1 MNRHLLTTRAV
12 SALALSAA
20 LTLGVTLGHN
30 DAVEA
35 QQARKLSVITSAV
48 YRKSFDRFVV
58 PKMKELYNIEV
69 VASPFLSAETLAKAI
84 AQKDNP
90 TTTVFM
96 LDEGPWLQGKELGLW
111 ANLDAAKI
119 TNLSDVPAQFK
130 DKDGQGTAMMLILLG
145 MIYDEQALKANN
157 IPAPVSLHDMWNPA
171 LRNRVSIQ
179 QFSSTFAYTLL
190 AHTNYVAGGDVN
202 KSFDP
207 GFAKLVQIRPNVRT
221 FSGPAAQLIQ
231 LFQQKEI
238 WMAWGAHFT
247 AMQAAAAG
255 SPVRWAAPKEGAAG
269 YAHYIAIAKGAPNQT
284 EGQLLVNL
292 VLSPEYQKVMAE
304 TDFMGPSNL
313 KTQFDPEFEKT
324 FPVNSKT
331 MSAAV
336 PVPWLAYN
344 RNRITLNERWQ
355 REIEQ

>member
-1 MNRHLLTTRAV
+1 MNKLLLTRRIV
-12 SALALSAA
+12 PA
-20 LTLGVTLGHN
+20 LTLSVTLIVGVTIGCN
-30 DAVEA
+30 DTAEA
-35 QQARKLSVITSAV
+35 QQTRKLSVITSAV
-48 YRKSFDRFVV
+48 YSKSFARFAI
-58 PKMKELYNIEV
+58 PKMKELYNVEV
-69 VASPFLSAETLAKAI
+69 VSSPFLSAEALAKAI

-96 LDEGPWLQGKELGLW
+96 TDEGPWLQGKELGIW
-111 ANLDAAKI
+111 ANLDATKI
-119 TNLSDVPAQFK
+119 SNLSDIPVQFK
-130 DKDGQGTAMMLILLG
+130 DKEGQGAAMMLILLG
-145 MIYDEQALKANN
+145 LIYDEEALKANN
-157 IPAPVSLHDMWNPA
+157 IAAPVSLYDMWNPA

-179 QFSSTFAYTLL
+179 QFSSTFAFTLL
-190 AHTNYVAGGDVN
+190 AHTNYVAGGDTN
-202 KSFDP
+202 SLDP
-207 GFAKLVQIRPNVRT
+207 GFAKLRQIRPNIRT

-238 WMAWGAHFT
+238 WMAWGAHFS
-247 AMQAAAAG
+247 ALQAAAAG
-255 SPVRWAAPKEGAAG
+255 APVRWVAPKEGAAG
-269 YAHYIAIAKGAPNQT
+269 YAHYIAVAKGAPNQA

-313 KTQFDPEFEKT
+313 KTQFDPQFEKT
-324 FPVNSKT
+324 FPINSKT

-344 RNRITLNERWQ
+344 RDRITLNERWQ